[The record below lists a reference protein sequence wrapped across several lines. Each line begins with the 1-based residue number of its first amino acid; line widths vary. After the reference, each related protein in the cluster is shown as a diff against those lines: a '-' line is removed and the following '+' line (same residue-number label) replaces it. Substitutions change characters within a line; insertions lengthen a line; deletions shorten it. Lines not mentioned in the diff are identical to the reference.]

1 MIAFTAVECI
11 KKKLKEIKQ
20 TKQIV
25 WMCILFYPALSFFS
39 LIYKSTRTV
48 PTETWTKLL
57 SFEISWK
64 SIRYS
69 KVDFYEVH
77 N

>member
-48 PTETWTKLL
+48 PTET
-57 SFEISWK
+57 
-64 SIRYS
+64 
-69 KVDFYEVH
+69 
-77 N
+77 